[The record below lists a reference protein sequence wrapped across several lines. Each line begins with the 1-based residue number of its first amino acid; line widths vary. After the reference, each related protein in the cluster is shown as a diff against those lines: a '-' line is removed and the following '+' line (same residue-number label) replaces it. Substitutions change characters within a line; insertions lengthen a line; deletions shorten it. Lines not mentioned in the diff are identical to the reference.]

1 MWMEPL
7 WRYEGADHTLKG
19 PFSLWQLWQW
29 YHIGHLY
36 GCLKVCIF
44 EIKNKLNHSLYIK
57 NKKTIFIYY
66 TH

>member
-7 WRYEGADHTLKG
+7 WEYEGADNSLKG

-36 GCLKVCIF
+36 GCLKVCFSKNFINELKIKIF
-44 EIKNKLNHSLYIK
+44 SVSYILK
-57 NKKTIFIYY
+57 
-66 TH
+66 